1 MAKLSEKENER
12 IMAKLSQRERGR
24 ERERI
29 MAKVSKKER
38 ERERGIMAKL
48 SEKERERGDHGKVIR
63 EREREDHGKLIK
75 ETGKGKQSWQ
85 SYQRKT
91 ERIMAKLTHT
101 DVVVADDNP

>member
-1 MAKLSEKENER
+1 MAKLSKRQIKEN
-12 IMAKLSQRERGR
+12 G
-24 ERERI
+24 
-29 MAKVSKKER
+29 
-38 ERERGIMAKL
+38 
-48 SEKERERGDHGKVIR
+48 HGKVIR
-63 EREREDHGKLIK
+63 EREREDYGKVIK